1 MYNNNNIVLRS
12 LDILSYKDLIVR
24 NAAENNNS
32 SIFTGDT
39 C

>member
-1 MYNNNNIVLRS
+1 MYNNNILLRS

-24 NAAENNNS
+24 NAAENNS
-32 SIFTGDT
+32 LIFTGNT